1 MTCWSLIGI
10 CANSSNFPGDVSQFS
25 LVSVRSLQGCIAIWG
40 ASPSS
45 NSGIWKIITNH
56 EHVIILVDAIVLL
69 IIGNHGG
76 HSSPPAISNEV
87 VSISRYVFGILFT
100 DIANNY
106 IIEGGAADA
115 GFSWGC
121 GFWGLDL
128 GWCLLVV
135 GCCLVKPMELRFSN
149 KKSSP
154 WRFLCF
160 LFKRNDLIQFAVDH
174 WDVFDQWMMQQ
185 DKHSEGLC

>member
-1 MTCWSLIGI
+1 MYP
-10 CANSSNFPGDVSQFS
+10 NSAWFPSDPCKV
-25 LVSVRSLQGCIAIWG
+25 AIWR

-45 NSGIWKIITNH
+45 NSGIWKTITNP

-69 IIGNHGG
+69 IIGNLGG
-76 HSSPPAISNEV
+76 HSFPSSNFQW
-87 VSISRYVFGILFT
+87 SGFLCRYVFGILFT

-135 GCCLVKPMELRFSN
+135 VCCLVKPMELRFSN

-160 LFKRNDLIQFAVDH
+160 QKKWLDTVCCRSLGCVSPMNDAT
-174 WDVFDQWMMQQ
+174 
-185 DKHSEGLC
+185 G